1 MKGAINFKKL
11 VIRERISSRGGG
23 IEISL
28 YTLGYEGHKMTAYQN
43 YLGGGM
49 LGAIGSDCTDRNWQ
63 SDKKLLDISDKLMR
77 YFHTLTNHDYD
88 EWEGCTFEENQKRNL
103 SSY

>member
-1 MKGAINFKKL
+1 MKGAINFEKL
-11 VIRERISSRGGG
+11 VIREQISSRGGG

-28 YTLGYEGHKMTAYQN
+28 NTLGFEGQKMTAYQN

-49 LGAIGSDCTDRNWQ
+49 LGAIGSDCTVKNWE
-63 SDKKLLDISDKLMR
+63 SDKKLLRISDKLMR

-88 EWEGCTFEENQKRNL
+88 DYEGCSFEQNQKRSL
-103 SSY
+103 SAY